1 MYLTCITITQST
13 IVTGPIGFNIGLTNV
28 NARLSNVVSTL
39 YQRCVTLFRRCVT
52 LFRHCFNVGHWR
64 CINIVQRWKSD
75 IGFCFIFNVGST
87 LFQLWST
94 TLKRRWSDV
103 GMLPGMFLIL
113 KSSFFLT
120 FPHSRCHAIEIL
132 GARLFTKRKELWE
145 EKFRT

>member
-75 IGFCFIFNVGST
+75 VGFCFIFNVGST

-94 TLKRRWSDV
+94 TLKQRWSDV
-103 GMLPGMFLIL
+103 EMLARQESDIPV
-113 KSSFFLT
+113 KLT
-120 FPHSRCHAIEIL
+120 KENSD
-132 GARLFTKRKELWE
+132 LFAYIFWKYYP
-145 EKFRT
+145 

>member
-64 CINIVQRWKSD
+64 YINVVQLWKSD
-75 IGFCFIFNVGST
+75 VGICFIFNVGST
-87 LFQLWST
+87 LFQRWST
-94 TLKRRWSDV
+94 TLKQRWSDAE
-103 GMLPGMFLIL
+103 MLAGNVVSTLRWVCDVVSL
-113 KSSFFLT
+113 
-120 FPHSRCHAIEIL
+120 SRCSYHLYCSCSRPQKQFLLMA
-132 GARLFTKRKELWE
+132 
-145 EKFRT
+145 